1 MTLLNN
7 KSILITGGTGSFGQ
21 TLLTSLLEQNEVSR
35 IVVFSRDEKKQHDMR
50 LRFNNPLLQFE
61 IGDIRDSQR
70 IMQAMSG
77 IDLVFHAAALKQVP
91 SCEFFP
97 LEAVQTNIIGTNN
110 VINAALAH
118 NVEKIVVLSTDK
130 AAYPVNAMGC
140 SKMMMEKLVIA
151 RSQAE
156 AKFSNT
162 VMCAV
167 RYGNVLYSRG
177 SVVPLFVDQISRA
190 VPLTLTHPDMTRFLM
205 PLSQAIDLVLYALKH
220 GTNGDL
226 FVRKAPSSTIG
237 DLAQACINIFSSNS
251 SKNII
256 GVRAGEKM
264 HETLATSEELARA
277 IDKGDYWQIPC
288 DTGQKF
294 DKYFVEGS
302 PSLFEQPSFDSANAK
317 RLTVPMVEKLL
328 LTLPEIK
335 SVLKNLAASQ
345 D

>member
-177 SVVPLFVDQISRA
+177 SV
-190 VPLTLTHPDMTRFLM
+190 
-205 PLSQAIDLVLYALKH
+205 AL
-220 GTNGDL
+220 
-226 FVRKAPSSTIG
+226 I
-237 DLAQACINIFSSNS
+237 C
-251 SKNII
+251 
-256 GVRAGEKM
+256 
-264 HETLATSEELARA
+264 
-277 IDKGDYWQIPC
+277 
-288 DTGQKF
+288 
-294 DKYFVEGS
+294 
-302 PSLFEQPSFDSANAK
+302 
-317 RLTVPMVEKLL
+317 
-328 LTLPEIK
+328 EIK
-335 SVLKNLAASQ
+335 YQESFL
-345 D
+345 

>member
-50 LRFNNPLLQFE
+50 LRFNSPLLQFE

-130 AAYPVNAMGC
+130 AAYPVNDGM
-140 SKMMMEKLVIA
+140 
-151 RSQAE
+151 Q
-156 AKFSNT
+156 
-162 VMCAV
+162 
-167 RYGNVLYSRG
+167 
-177 SVVPLFVDQISRA
+177 
-190 VPLTLTHPDMTRFLM
+190 
-205 PLSQAIDLVLYALKH
+205 
-220 GTNGDL
+220 
-226 FVRKAPSSTIG
+226 
-237 DLAQACINIFSSNS
+237 
-251 SKNII
+251 
-256 GVRAGEKM
+256 
-264 HETLATSEELARA
+264 
-277 IDKGDYWQIPC
+277 
-288 DTGQKF
+288 
-294 DKYFVEGS
+294 
-302 PSLFEQPSFDSANAK
+302 
-317 RLTVPMVEKLL
+317 
-328 LTLPEIK
+328 
-335 SVLKNLAASQ
+335 
-345 D
+345 